1 MSWTDR
7 VWFDANRLRGNA
19 IVSRQHTCA
28 GDRACFPSRMTYPAR
43 LWSAAAAV
51 IFALVLAG
59 CGARETRVEEG
70 LRTQTLHLGNG
81 AEPQDLDPH
90 ICTAYTDYNILI
102 ALFEGLTVIDETTSQ
117 AIPGTAARW
126 DRSPDGRVYTFHLR
140 PEARWSN
147 GDAVTAQDFV
157 FSYERIL
164 SPGLAAEYAYMLY
177 PLANAEA
184 FNTGKITD
192 FTQVGVK
199 ALDART
205 LELTLAAPTP
215 YLLAL
220 IAHQAWFPV
229 HPATIRKHGRPD
241 ERGTRWTRPEN
252 FVGNGAFTL
261 ETWEPN
267 SRIVVAKSPTY
278 WNAVENRINRVVF
291 YPNENI
297 ATDESAFRA
306 GQLHVT
312 YDVLPDR
319 IAHYQRTAPDQLRVD
334 PFLESYFIRFN
345 VKRPPLNDV
354 RVRRA
359 LARAIDREAIAST
372 LLSGSRLP
380 AYHFTPPDI
389 GGYRAAAR
397 VPTDFDAARAL
408 LAEAGFPNG
417 QGFPVLNLQMNTDA
431 INAKVM
437 EAIQAMW
444 KRELGISVTLSN
456 ADFRVYLDQ
465 MRTLNYDLTRARWI
479 GDYNDPNTYL
489 DMFITGGG
497 NNQTGWSNPDYDRL
511 IAEAG
516 RTADQARR
524 FELFQQAEAILLDEA
539 PLAPVFFGT
548 RTYLIHPSVKGWVP
562 SLLGIHRYQTLRL
575 E

>member
-1 MSWTDR
+1 
-7 VWFDANRLRGNA
+7 
-19 IVSRQHTCA
+19 
-28 GDRACFPSRMTYPAR
+28 MTKSAR
-43 LWSAAAAV
+43 LPLALLGLFSAW
-51 IFALVLAG
+51 LLGG
-59 CGARETRVEEG
+59 CSPRETRVDEG

-81 AEPQDLDPH
+81 AEPQDLDPQ
-90 ICTAYTDYNILI
+90 ICTAYTEYNVLL
-102 ALFEGLTVIDETTSQ
+102 ALFEGLTVIDEASSK
-117 AIPGTAARW
+117 AVAGTASHW
-126 DRSPDGRVYTFHLR
+126 EQSDDGLVYTFHLR

-147 GDAVTAQDFV
+147 GDPVTAQDFV
-157 FSYERIL
+157 FSYQRIL
-164 SPGLAAEYAYMLY
+164 SSGLAAEYAYMLY

-184 FNTGKITD
+184 FNAGRLTD
-192 FTQVGVK
+192 FGQVGVK
-199 ALDART
+199 ALDAHT
-205 LELTLAAPTP
+205 LQLTLGAPTP

-220 IAHQAWFPV
+220 LAHQAWFPV
-229 HPATIRKHGRPD
+229 HPDTIRKHGRPD

-252 FVGNGAFTL
+252 FVGNGAFAL
-261 ETWEPN
+261 KVWEPN
-267 SRIVVAKSPTY
+267 SRIVVEKNPHY
-278 WNAVENRINRVVF
+278 WNASVNRLNGVVF

-312 YDVLPDR
+312 YDILPDR
-319 IAHYQRTAPDQLRVD
+319 IEHYRRTAPDQLRVD

-345 VKRPPLNDV
+345 VTRPPLNDV

-359 LARAIDREAIAST
+359 LARAIDREAIANT

-380 AYHFTPPDI
+380 AHHFTPPDTA
-389 GGYRAAAR
+389 GYTATAR

-417 QGFPVLNLQMNTDA
+417 RGFPILNLQMNTDA
-431 INAKVM
+431 INAKVL

-465 MRTLNYDLTRARWI
+465 MRTLSYDLSRARWI

-489 DMFITGGG
+489 DMFVTGGG
-497 NNQTGWSNPDYDRL
+497 NNQTGWSNPNYDRL

-516 RTADQARR
+516 RTSDAVRR
-524 FELFQQAEAILLDEA
+524 FALFQEAEAILLNEV
-539 PLAPVFFGT
+539 PVAPVFFGT
-548 RTYLIHPSVKGWVP
+548 RTFLIHPSVKGWVP
-562 SLLGIHRYQTLRL
+562 SLLGIHRYQTVWL